1 MVAKRHVFVDINYIT
16 STSIKFWPISDQ
28 TSFYPYNTAQ
38 AIYNYLQ
45 TLCKY
50 VYTTTFTLS
59 FPQHVV
65 SYYQQKKVQKYISF
79 GNYWLYYCT
88 HSWIQKDQIYLQQ
101 IFCVSKCTC
110 VNVYRCI
117 NGCTMCYNLLIIWW
131 MSLQTIL
138 KINILFHPPYPKN
151 INLSV

>member
-79 GNYWLYYCT
+79 GNY
-88 HSWIQKDQIYLQQ
+88 
-101 IFCVSKCTC
+101 
-110 VNVYRCI
+110 
-117 NGCTMCYNLLIIWW
+117 
-131 MSLQTIL
+131 
-138 KINILFHPPYPKN
+138 
-151 INLSV
+151 